1 MAPDA
6 TTSLAGRTVVVTG
19 ATSGVGEATARAL
32 GAAGATVV
40 LTGRNV
46 DRGKRIADEIG
57 PRAEMMSLDLADLSA
72 IRAFADA
79 FADRRIDILVNNAGV
94 MAVPLRRTADGFE
107 MQMGTNHLGH
117 FALTG
122 LLLPRITGRVVTVSS
137 AAHLIGRIDLDDLN
151 WERRPYNRAAAYAQ
165 SKLANLLFAL
175 ELERRLAAVRS
186 PLRAVAAHPG
196 YAATE
201 VGSHTGTWFDRLFGF
216 GKTILQ
222 RTPDQGAESVV
233 LAASDPGIAGGYIGP
248 RFLLYGAPGV
258 AGVGRR
264 ARDRETA
271 TRLWEL
277 SEKLTGVHVEIG

>member
-6 TTSLAGRTVVVTG
+6 TTSLVGRTVVVTG

-40 LTGRNV
+40 LAGRNV

-79 FADRRIDILVNNAGV
+79 FADRRIDVLVNNAGV
-94 MAVPLRRTADGFE
+94 MAVPLGRTADGFE
-107 MQMGTNHLGH
+107 MQIGTNHLGH

-122 LLLPRITGRVVTVSS
+122 LLLPRITGRIVTVSS

-248 RFLLYGAPGV
+248 RLLLYGAPGV

-264 ARDRETA
+264 ARDRETS
-271 TRLWEL
+271 TRLWKL
-277 SEKLTGVHVEIG
+277 SEKLTGVHFEIG